1 MSCYGLHRSEAD
13 QIFEL
18 LNMAITFEEEWQQME
33 ESFLTLDPSGLGQV
47 GFYTANRKGD
57 TTLDGTYAIN
67 RVVHDLDSA
76 GRLQV
81 LMGKYGFHMIK
92 GDLLG
97 AESVAEEV
105 VALATAVGDLTALLD
120 SCASLG
126 MVLFHVGKLAKTRLY
141 LEKGMDIYERNT
153 EGLNNSM
160 VLISRPEI
168 LCLAHLSHTLWFLGY
183 PEQGMHKTREALRLA
198 RQTDISN
205 IGCGLFYASA
215 FHQLLRDTQSTIEYA
230 QSAMSLTSQIGDTH
244 WIEKSRIMMGW
255 AMSQQGETEA
265 GINAILQG
273 LEGLSENPLDAGLA
287 HSRYLTMLAE
297 AYIAADQIDKA
308 VESVGRAWPR
318 LEANGEFLWEPDL
331 CMVEGEILR
340 ATGDQEGATQK
351 FQRALLVARNQ
362 GARIM
367 ELRAVTRLA
376 GQLNW
381 SGQREQARISLTEAY
396 NWFTEGYDTNDLK
409 DARSLLK
416 SLDNRN

>member
-1 MSCYGLHRSEAD
+1 
-13 QIFEL
+13 
-18 LNMAITFEEEWQQME
+18 
-33 ESFLTLDPSGLGQV
+33 
-47 GFYTANRKGD
+47 
-57 TTLDGTYAIN
+57 
-67 RVVHDLDSA
+67 
-76 GRLQV
+76 
-81 LMGKYGFHMIK
+81 
-92 GDLLG
+92 
-97 AESVAEEV
+97 
-105 VALATAVGDLTALLD
+105 
-120 SCASLG
+120 
-126 MVLFHVGKLAKTRLY
+126 
-141 LEKGMDIYERNT
+141 
-153 EGLNNSM
+153 
-160 VLISRPEI
+160 
-168 LCLAHLSHTLWFLGY
+168 
-183 PEQGMHKTREALRLA
+183 MHKTREALRLA